1 MPWSREAPREA
12 PDQGSARARLCP
24 PGSSSHVGP
33 SWPSSGWRG
42 HRSASPAIRG
52 PPLPSPQQTHT
63 HSHPTSSASRRAC
76 ASTPPRQGSPEAAPL
91 RRDSETTPPHPSPH
105 QHLPWIMAPA
115 APLAPCTCPIFL
127 WDSPR
132 CDRETAARGGD
143 LTVSE
148 SLRRETRGGMDV
160 QSPALLE
167 PPRHLLSC
175 DVSVIR

>member
-1 MPWSREAPREA
+1 MESRGTQGGPR
-12 PDQGSARARLCP
+12 PGLCT
-24 PGSSSHVGP
+24 
-33 SWPSSGWRG
+33 
-42 HRSASPAIRG
+42 RS
-52 PPLPSPQQTHT
+52 PLPSRLQQPRGALLALLWVARPSVGITSNTGAPSPLPAADTHT
-63 HSHPTSSASRRAC
+63 Q
-76 ASTPPRQGSPEAAPL
+76 PPHFIRFQEGLRINSPKQGSPEAAPL

-115 APLAPCTCPIFL
+115 APLTPCTCPIFL

-167 PPRHLLSC
+167 PPRRLLSC